1 MKKVRRILVI
11 DGSRVVR
18 ATLTKHLK
26 GEFDILEE
34 SDGESAWQ
42 TLMLDADITAV
53 ISGIYTPKLEA
64 YDLLAR
70 LRASSMRRLHEIPF
84 VLIVSDVD
92 NQVQRDFETAR
103 GVAGFITK
111 TMSKTAIVACLTRVL
126 TPPPEASAQK
136 PERPPMSLPAPLLAR
151 LLESDKFKIVLT
163 ALSCADPKAEK
174 VCALVFGI
182 DNRDVLIDRFGE
194 DIAGMIAERF
204 ASLLVA
210 KVSPRDLIGRC
221 RGERLAIISYGVDL
235 KEGVR
240 FGKRVCKSLASGQIT
255 IRGQKVNLTAS
266 VGVASTSDDEVKTGG
281 DLFLLADQ
289 RLDQALVCGGNTV
302 ATEFKPDCPMHFCRD
317 RSVFKLIDALN
328 EGGEVDAPAHIGTL
342 GLKILP
348 LIRVMN
354 DELQLGLPLADIQQQ
369 LELRASIEDVTY

>member
-1 MKKVRRILVI
+1 
-11 DGSRVVR
+11 
-18 ATLTKHLK
+18 
-26 GEFDILEE
+26 
-34 SDGESAWQ
+34 
-42 TLMLDADITAV
+42 
-53 ISGIYTPKLEA
+53 
-64 YDLLAR
+64 
-70 LRASSMRRLHEIPF
+70 
-84 VLIVSDVD
+84 
-92 NQVQRDFETAR
+92 
-103 GVAGFITK
+103 
-111 TMSKTAIVACLTRVL
+111 
-126 TPPPEASAQK
+126 
-136 PERPPMSLPAPLLAR
+136 MSLPAPLLAR

-266 VGVASTSDDEVKTGG
+266 VGVASTSDDEVKAGG

-369 LELRASIEDVTY
+369 LELRASIEDVMY